1 MTFENNGK
9 YGLKVYGIDDVVVIA
24 RKYAIPFV
32 GCFIWYTSTSSK
44 QKLFKLLPKKNLIH
58 KKTQFFNQVH
68 ASTKLF

>member
-9 YGLKVYGIDDVVVIA
+9 YGLKVYGIDDVVVIV

-44 QKLFKLLPKKNLIH
+44 QKLF
-58 KKTQFFNQVH
+58 QVT
-68 ASTKLF
+68 S